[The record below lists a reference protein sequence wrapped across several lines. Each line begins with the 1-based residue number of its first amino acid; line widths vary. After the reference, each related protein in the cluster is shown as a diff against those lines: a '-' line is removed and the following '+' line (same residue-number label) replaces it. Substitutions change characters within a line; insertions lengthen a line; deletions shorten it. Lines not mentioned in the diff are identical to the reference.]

1 MNLIGMKRISRPPNG
16 AILNE
21 IIGIWYIHGFYLGTV
36 VYGKNVLKGLQSV
49 LFVRTHRVAYD
60 LNGGPCVRTQQN
72 LDTTSMWIEG

>member
-16 AILNE
+16 AILNK

-49 LFVRTHRVAYD
+49 LFVRTLPNAGIRKGPLVFTVH
-60 LNGGPCVRTQQN
+60 LNVRHNKVQ
-72 LDTTSMWIEG
+72 

>member
-49 LFVRTHRVAYD
+49 LFVRSDVY
-60 LNGGPCVRTQQN
+60 GP
-72 LDTTSMWIEG
+72 

>member
-49 LFVRTHRVAYD
+49 LFVRTV
-60 LNGGPCVRTQQN
+60 VRISGHEQIFCTYAAIKTPIQ
-72 LDTTSMWIEG
+72 